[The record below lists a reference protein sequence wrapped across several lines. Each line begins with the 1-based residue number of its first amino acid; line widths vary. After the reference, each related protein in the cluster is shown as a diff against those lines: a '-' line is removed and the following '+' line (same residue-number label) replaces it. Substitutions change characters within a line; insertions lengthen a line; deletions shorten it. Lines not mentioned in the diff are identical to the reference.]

1 MVDKFFYICDAKR
14 KIADGACSGAAC
26 KYLKKGECERT
37 SDEKYAKNRFDR
49 DHFEFVTYQ
58 SQGDLDIYSEKNK
71 KGEYI

>member
-1 MVDKFFYICDAKR
+1 MADKFFYICDAKR

-37 SDEKYAKNRFDR
+37 SDEKYAKNKFDR
-49 DHFEFVTYQ
+49 D
-58 SQGDLDIYSEKNK
+58 QGDIDIYSEKNK

>member
-1 MVDKFFYICDAKR
+1 MADKFFYICDAKR

-37 SDEKYAKNRFDR
+37 SDEKY
-49 DHFEFVTYQ
+49 
-58 SQGDLDIYSEKNK
+58 GDLDIYSEKNK